1 MKLILICVTSLIFL
15 LTGCAKKV
23 FVLQEG
29 FNIKEDKTKSIEVMY
44 FYDSFGQSENI
55 KAYSICPQG
64 VGGIE
69 YDKSLFDSFVSV
81 ITLNIL
87 TPRRITFYCSG

>member
-1 MKLILICVTSLIFL
+1 
-15 LTGCAKKV
+15 
-23 FVLQEG
+23 
-29 FNIKEDKTKSIEVMY
+29 MY

-69 YDKSLFDSFVSV
+69 YDKSLFDSFISV